1 MDYIHRSLE
10 RKFLKLN
17 GVFKALLL
25 TGARQTGKTTML
37 RHLAEGTGRTYVSL
51 DTIAAR
57 ELATQDPRLF
67 FQMYPPPVLVDEVQY
82 APQLFPYIKVLADA
96 SDECGRFWLTGSQ
109 HYAAMR
115 SVQESLAGRVGLLE
129 MLPLSQAELAGV
141 PEIGPPSYTLET
153 WKDRALHIPAATAPS
168 VFERIWRGGM
178 PGAQHLDREE
188 HAAFFESYAGTYLL
202 RDVMELG
209 GIYETSQFLRFL
221 TALAALTGQQLNYAT
236 LAETTDVSQSKAKE
250 WVQILD
256 GLGIIWLLP
265 PFSTNVLK
273 RLVRTPKLYFNDTGL
288 AAFLARWPTPDTL
301 QHGPSSGAFLE
312 NYVVQEIRK
321 LYLASPQSAQL
332 SYYRNKDGKEI
343 DLIVDV
349 DRVLHPLEI
358 KQSTSPKVREAAK
371 FSVLDAV
378 PGFPRG
384 HGGIV
389 CLSESVLP
397 ITQNDNII
405 PASIL

>member
-51 DTIAAR
+51 DTVANR
-57 ELATQDPRLF
+57 RLATSDPDLF
-67 FQMYPPPVLVDEVQY
+67 FQMYPPPILIDEVQY
-82 APQLFPYIKVLADA
+82 APQLFPYIKALADA
-96 SDECGRFWLTGSQ
+96 SEDRGQFWLTGSQ

-129 MLPLSQAELAGV
+129 MLPLSQAELARA
-141 PEIGPPSYTLET
+141 PDIGPPSYTLDA
-153 WKDRALHIPAATAPS
+153 WKNRAGRLPASSAPA

-178 PGAQHLDREE
+178 PDVQHMDREE
-188 HAAFFESYAGTYLL
+188 QSAFFEAYVGTYLM

-209 GIYETSQFLRFL
+209 GVRETTLFLSFL

-236 LAETTDVSQSKAKE
+236 LAEATGISQPKAKQ
-250 WVQILD
+250 WVRILE

-265 PFSTNVLK
+265 AFSTNALK

-288 AAFLARWPTPDTL
+288 AAFLVQWPTPATL
-301 QHGPSSGAFLE
+301 QRGPSSGAFLE
-312 NYVVQEIRK
+312 NFVVQEMRK
-321 LYLASPQSAQL
+321 LYLASPEAARF

-349 DRVLHPLEI
+349 DRVLHPIEI
-358 KQSTSPKVREAAK
+358 KQAATPNKREAAK

-378 PGFPRG
+378 PGYRRG
-384 HGGIV
+384 RGGII
-389 CLSESVLP
+389 CLSERVLP
-397 ITQNDNII
+397 ITQNDDVI